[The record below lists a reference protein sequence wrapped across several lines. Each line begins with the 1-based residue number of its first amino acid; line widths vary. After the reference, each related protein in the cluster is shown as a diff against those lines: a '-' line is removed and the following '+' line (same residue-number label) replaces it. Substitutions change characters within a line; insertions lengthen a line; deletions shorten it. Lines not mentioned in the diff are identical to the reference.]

1 MKRAKRAHQR
11 KTTVL
16 SQEIVG
22 LEAAKIW
29 DYRKGT
35 VSPVHCSREGTEKQ
49 AP

>member
-11 KTTVL
+11 KTIVL
-16 SQEIVG
+16 SQKIVG

-35 VSPVHCSREGTEKQ
+35 VSPVHCSRDGTEK
-49 AP
+49 